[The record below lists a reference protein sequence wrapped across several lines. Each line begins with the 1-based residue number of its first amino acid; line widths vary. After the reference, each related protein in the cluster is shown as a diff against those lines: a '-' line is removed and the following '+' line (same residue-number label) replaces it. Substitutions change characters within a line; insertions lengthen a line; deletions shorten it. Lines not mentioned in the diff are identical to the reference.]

1 MAAPQWR
8 FAGCRDV
15 ADMLGRMPLELDK
28 AIVAH
33 ASKLT
38 LFLHGRLAGPISFQ
52 DLVLLWCEC
61 VIDNHLA
68 AAPMLPQIYSMRL
81 DFLSWSVEVT
91 VMLRHRAEGGRMLY
105 KHPASS
111 PLQPTWIQDP
121 VDVCPEPGPLLLP
134 HFQRTLTALIDT
146 TPDDDRQMFTTCIG
160 KHCISV
166 ANRLGHTNV
175 VRKMLDVAL
184 LHDLSV
190 WSAVL
195 ANNGDLVEMLVSRAT
210 TRIITD
216 QDIYTALKRNYNDL
230 ALRLIQ
236 MRAGYDDGELC
247 DELTNCISHGKT
259 EVLQA
264 IVTPKRLRTRLVRAA
279 VAEAAESGRLE
290 IIKFVYEMSYMAHW
304 DDEALKMAIENDWH
318 DVARWL
324 VEEPAARST
333 SPAVIK
339 AILESSEAITD
350 MLFQAWP
357 CRAADIMDTAAARG
371 RLDLVQHMHE
381 CGFSCTTKALDAA
394 AENRNTDVARFL
406 HENRTEGCSH
416 VSLAWALAKSDGE
429 TLGMLLDGPIED
441 SFQGVSNVIEPNP
454 SAKAI
459 RILHH
464 GVD

>member
-1 MAAPQWR
+1 
-8 FAGCRDV
+8 
-15 ADMLGRMPLELDK
+15 
-28 AIVAH
+28 
-33 ASKLT
+33 
-38 LFLHGRLAGPISFQ
+38 
-52 DLVLLWCEC
+52 
-61 VIDNHLA
+61 
-68 AAPMLPQIYSMRL
+68 
-81 DFLSWSVEVT
+81 
-91 VMLRHRAEGGRMLY
+91 
-105 KHPASS
+105 
-111 PLQPTWIQDP
+111 
-121 VDVCPEPGPLLLP
+121 
-134 HFQRTLTALIDT
+134 
-146 TPDDDRQMFTTCIG
+146 MFTACIG

-166 ANRLGHTNV
+166 ANRLGHTDV
-175 VRKMLDVAL
+175 VRKMLDVTP

-195 ANNGDLVEMLVSRAT
+195 ANNGDLVEMIVSHAN

-216 QDIYTALKRNYNDL
+216 QDISTALKRNYNDL

-236 MRAGYDDGELC
+236 MCAGYDDAELC
-247 DELTNCISHGKT
+247 DELTNCISHGNT

-264 IVTPKRLRTRLVRAA
+264 IATPKRLRTRLVRAA

-290 IIKFVYEMSYMAHW
+290 IIKFVYEMSHMAHW

-324 VEEPAARST
+324 VEGPAARST

-339 AILESSEAITD
+339 AILESSEAMTD
-350 MLFQAWP
+350 MLLQAWP

-371 RLDLVQHMHE
+371 RLDLVQRMRE
-381 CGFSCTTKALDAA
+381 RGFSCTTKALDAA

-406 HENRTEGCSH
+406 HENRTEGCSRDG
-416 VSLAWALAKSDGE
+416 LAWALAKSDGE

-441 SFQGVSNVIEPNP
+441 SFQGMSNVIEPNP